1 MHLLRSTRQGVVEI
15 NFSWLPYC
23 MALDKVLI
31 DALTEK
37 AKEMCL
43 HKALSDGLL
52 EEVDKALLDIIRKR
66 YEEFSGA
73 DAYVEAL
80 SKVNQK
86 QQ

>member
-1 MHLLRSTRQGVVEI
+1 MNLLRSTRQGVVEI

-23 MALDKVLI
+23 MALDKVLM

-43 HKALSDGLL
+43 HKTLTKGLL
-52 EEVDKALLDIIRKR
+52 EEVDKALLNIIRKR
-66 YEEFSGA
+66 YEEFSGV
-73 DAYVEAL
+73 DDYVAAL
-80 SKVNQK
+80 SKVDQK